1 MLVTFYQIALFACI
15 EALVPNRSVIST
27 LLPEHQ
33 QMYIIQG
40 AMVACDKELYSER
53 MLACTEDTSYCGR

>member
-15 EALVPNRSVIST
+15 EALVPNRSVIAT
-27 LLPEHQ
+27 ILPEHQ

-53 MLACTEDTSYCGR
+53 MLACTEDASYCGR